1 LQIFSDIK
9 GYAPGLFSNNPLL
22 GCRERKFSN
31 HMMAKGDMIKRL
43 ISINKAIL
51 AGIRTNEHTIMAVLA
66 VIVGLAAGFGAIGFR
81 YLINFFQTVAYGSS
95 DELLEV
101 VATIPWHIKIW
112 IPALGGL
119 IVGPL
124 VYFLA
129 REAKGHGVPEVME
142 AVALRGGIIRKRVVL
157 VKSLASA
164 VSISTGGSV
173 GREGP
178 IVQIGS
184 AIGSSLGQMLKVS
197 ADRMRT
203 LVGCGAAAGIAATF
217 NAPIAGSMFALEII
231 LGDFGL
237 ATFSPI
243 VIASVVATAVSRA
256 YLGDTPAFIVP
267 AYELISAW
275 EFPVYL
281 VLGLFCAA
289 VGVTFT
295 KTLYRIEDLF
305 DSFKIPEY
313 IKAFIGGL
321 ILGAVGIFFPQI
333 LGVGYG
339 AMDMVLMQQYT
350 WYLMLLLVAVKIL
363 ATSIT
368 IGSGGSGGIFAPS
381 LFLGAMAGGFFGM
394 VVHTLFPTVT
404 ASPGA
409 YSIVGMGAVVAATTH
424 GPLSAILILFE
435 MTGDYKIILPLM
447 FSCIVGAIASGQ
459 LLMDSIY
466 TLKLG
471 RRGIDIKGGK
481 EVNILKSIYVSE
493 VMTHKVETIPE
504 GCSMEVMADMIAKSK
519 FNSFPVLDGDDNLTG
534 IVSFNDYNDALFD
547 EDLTHLV
554 VAKDLAT
561 PDVVTVSAS
570 DNLYAALEKIS
581 RKDFATLPVVS
592 VRDPRR
598 LVGIVS
604 RRDIIRAYDKAVLKK
619 SLFNH

>member
-1 LQIFSDIK
+1 ML
-9 GYAPGLFSNNPLL
+9 
-22 GCRERKFSN
+22 N
-31 HMMAKGDMIKRL
+31 HL
-43 ISINKAIL
+43 ISINMLIL
-51 AGIRTNEHTIMAVLA
+51 RKIRTNEHTIMAVLA
-66 VIVGLAAGFGAIGFR
+66 VLVGIAGGFGAIGFR
-81 YLINFFQTVAYGSS
+81 YLINFLQMIAYGSS

-112 IPALGGL
+112 IPALGGV

-142 AVALRGGIIRKRVVL
+142 AVALRSGIIRKRVVL
-157 VKSLASA
+157 VKTLASA

-184 AIGSSLGQMLKVS
+184 AIGSTLGQILKVS

-243 VIASVVATAVSRA
+243 VISSVVATAVSRA

-267 AYELISAW
+267 TYELVSVW
-275 EFPVYL
+275 EFPIYL
-281 VLGLFCAA
+281 FLGLFCAA

-305 DSFKIPEY
+305 DSFKFPEY
-313 IKAFIGGL
+313 LKAVIGGL
-321 ILGAVGIFFPQI
+321 ILGALGLAFPQI

-339 AMDMVLMQQYT
+339 AMDMVLMQQIA
-350 WYLMLLLVAVKIL
+350 WWLMLLLVIVKIL

-394 VVHTLFPTVT
+394 VVHSLFPATT

-447 FSCIVGAIASGQ
+447 FSCIIGAIASGQ
-459 LLMDSIY
+459 LLKDSIY

-471 RRGIDIKGGK
+471 RRGVNIKEGK
-481 EVNILKSIYVSE
+481 EVNILKSIRVSE
-493 VMTHKVETIPE
+493 VMTRGVETISE
-504 GCSMEVMADMIAKSK
+504 GCTMEVMADIIAKSK
-519 FNSFPVLDGDDNLTG
+519 FNSFPVLDSDNRLAG
-534 IVSFNDYNDALFD
+534 IVSFNDYSEAIFN
-547 EDLTHLV
+547 EDLKHLL

-561 PDVVTVSAS
+561 SDVVTVSAD

-581 RKDFATLPVVS
+581 RKDFATLPVMS
-592 VRDPRR
+592 VRDPGR

-619 SLFNH
+619 SLFNN

>member
-1 LQIFSDIK
+1 MF
-9 GYAPGLFSNNPLL
+9 NRLL
-22 GCRERKFSN
+22 
-31 HMMAKGDMIKRL
+31 
-43 ISINKAIL
+43 SINWLIL
-51 AGIRTNEHTIMAVLA
+51 RKIRTNEHTIMAVLA
-66 VIVGLAAGFGAIGFR
+66 VVVGIAGGFGAIGFR
-81 YLINFFQTVAYGSS
+81 YLIDFLQTIAYGSS

-112 IPALGGL
+112 IPALGGV

-142 AVALRGGIIRKRVVL
+142 AVALRSGIIRKRIVL

-184 AIGSSLGQMLKVS
+184 AIGSTLGQILKVS

-243 VIASVVATAVSRA
+243 VISSVVATAVSRA

-267 AYELISAW
+267 TYELVSVW
-275 EFPVYL
+275 EFPIYL
-281 VLGLFCAA
+281 FLGLFCAV

-295 KTLYRIEDLF
+295 KTLYRVEDLF
-305 DSFKIPEY
+305 DSFKFPEY
-313 IKAFIGGL
+313 LKAVIGGL
-321 ILGAVGIFFPQI
+321 ILGALGLAFPQI

-339 AMDMVLMQQYT
+339 AMDMVLMQQIA
-350 WYLMLLLVAVKIL
+350 WWLMLLLVVVKIL

-394 VVHTLFPTVT
+394 VVHTLFPATT

-459 LLMDSIY
+459 LLKDSIY

-471 RRGIDIKGGK
+471 RRGVNIKEGK
-481 EVNILKSIYVSE
+481 EVNILKSIRVSE
-493 VMTHKVETIPE
+493 VMTRGVETISE
-504 GCSMEVMADMIAKSK
+504 GCTMEVMADIIAKSK
-519 FNSFPVLDGDDNLTG
+519 FNSFPVLDSDNSLAG
-534 IVSFNDYNDALFD
+534 IVSFNDYSEAIFN
-547 EDLTHLV
+547 EDLKHLL

-561 PDVVTVSAS
+561 SDVVTVSAD

-581 RKDFATLPVVS
+581 RKDFATLPVMS
-592 VRDPRR
+592 VRDPGR

-619 SLFNH
+619 SLFNN